1 MDQQGENT
9 AARMVDSFAGWWKLA
24 GFEGTVDDKPVNWL
38 AIDSVQEIEET
49 SSLGRAKTA
58 ETNIT
63 SPLKT
68 EMAWPN
74 DIEILKIMVAE
85 GAELPC
91 NMFGVRSV
99 APIGP
104 KNCEV
109 MIISDLPEVDDLD
122 SGTLNGGFTGN
133 MLGRMLAAIN
143 IDLNSCYWTALA
155 TTRPSTGDIP
165 EENLSRLTDFVR
177 HQITLINPRSIIL
190 LGSSA
195 CNALLGEELL
205 KARQILANINHD
217 GNNVTAMATFHPRT
231 LIARPVQKALA
242 WRDLQ
247 MFAQR
252 TSS

>member
-1 MDQQGENT
+1 MEQQGENT
-9 AARMVDSFAGWWKLA
+9 ATRMVESFVGWWKLA
-24 GFEGTVDDKPVNWL
+24 GLDGTVDDKPVNWL
-38 AIDSVQEIEET
+38 EIDSVQEIEET
-49 SSLGRAKTA
+49 SSIVRAKTT
-58 ETNIT
+58 ETGIS
-63 SPLKT
+63 SPLKM
-68 EMAWPN
+68 EAAWPN
-74 DIEILKIMVAE
+74 DIEILKKMVAD

-91 NMFGVRSV
+91 NMFGVRTV

-104 KNCEV
+104 KNCDV

-122 SGTLNGGFTGN
+122 SGTLNGGFTSA

-143 IDLNSCYWTALA
+143 VDLNRCYWTALA
-155 TTRPSTGDIP
+155 TTRPSTGEIP
-165 EENLSRLTDFVR
+165 EEDLSRLTDFVR
-177 HQITLINPRSIIL
+177 HQITLVNPRSIIL

-217 GNNVTAMATFHPRT
+217 SNNMTAMATFHPRT
-231 LIARPVQKALA
+231 LIARPAQKALA

-252 TSS
+252 AGV

>member
-1 MDQQGENT
+1 MEQQGENT
-9 AARMVDSFAGWWKLA
+9 ATRLAESFAEWWKLA
-24 GFEGTVDDKPVNWL
+24 GLEGAVDDKPVNWL
-38 AIDSVQEIEET
+38 ASDSVKEIEE
-49 SSLGRAKTA
+49 SSSIVRAKTN
-58 ETNIT
+58 ETSIAP
-63 SPLKT
+63 PLKT
-68 EMAWPN
+68 KMAWPN
-74 DIEILKIMVAE
+74 DIEILKKMVAE

-91 NMFGVRSV
+91 NTFGVRTV

-104 KNCEV
+104 ENCDV

-122 SGTLNGGFTGN
+122 SGALNGGFTGT

-143 IDLNSCYWTALA
+143 IDLSSCYWTALA

-165 EENLSRLTDFVR
+165 EENLPQLTDFVR
-177 HQITLINPRSIIL
+177 HQIALVNPRSIIL

-205 KARQILANINHD
+205 KTRQILANINHD
-217 GNNVTAMATFHPRT
+217 GNNMTAMATFHPRT
-231 LIARPVQKALA
+231 LIARPAQKALA

-252 TSS
+252 AGL

>member
-1 MDQQGENT
+1 MEQQGENT
-9 AARMVDSFAGWWKLA
+9 ATRMVESFAGWWKLA
-24 GFEGTVDDKPVNWL
+24 GLDGTVDDKPVNWL
-38 AIDSVQEIEET
+38 ASDSVQEIEET
-49 SSLGRAKTA
+49 SSIMRAKTT
-58 ETNIT
+58 ETGIA
-63 SPLKT
+63 SPLKM

-74 DIEILKIMVAE
+74 DIEILKKMVAE

-91 NMFGVRSV
+91 NMFGGRTV
-99 APIGP
+99 APVGP
-104 KNCEV
+104 KNCDV

-122 SGTLNGGFTGN
+122 SGTLDGGFTGA

-143 IDLNSCYWTALA
+143 VDLSSCYWTALA
-155 TTRPSTGDIP
+155 TTRPSTGEIP
-165 EENLSRLTDFVR
+165 EEDLSRLTDFVR
-177 HQITLINPRSIIL
+177 HQISLINPRYIIL

-231 LIARPVQKALA
+231 LIARPAQKALA

-252 TSS
+252 TGV